1 MDARLSQFLDA
12 EVERTRL
19 RFLRAMPLM
28 SLLLLPAVAIQ
39 LAVAPRAALG
49 YLAFAICGMG
59 FPLALD
65 DRRSP
70 RLNLVVVALLPVVA
84 SGIVQLTR
92 GALVAASSFLVP
104 ILFCLVVGAVSFH
117 LRPRLVVAAGALGA
131 LFWLGNYGLLLRP
144 RLDPALLHDAPFDWT
159 SQATRAV
166 FMLAFTGAVARSVG
180 LVKVMFFHAAAA
192 ARAHDLFAKYRLE
205 RLLGEGGM
213 GQVWAA
219 TYCPEGGF
227 VRPVAV
233 KVIHEHLAAQPAF
246 VDAFR
251 REAEVSALLLHKN
264 IVQVLDFGREGE
276 RWFLCME
283 LVDGITLATLL
294 QRVRRAG
301 RQLTPSVA
309 LFVAREIVEAVG
321 YAHVGAT
328 DLRGRPLKLVHRD
341 LAPANVLVSRT
352 GQVKVTDFGVAFA
365 RGHGESTRS
374 GTGERPGGF
383 DGVVGHLGYMS
394 PEQARGERPD
404 AQADLYAVGVMLW
417 EMLAGRRLF
426 AGRSQTS
433 VAAATAG
440 ARVPEVRQAR
450 PHVGRGP
457 WDAIIAR
464 ATAAERSA
472 WFPSAREMAQ
482 ALCSALDQLGWPDE
496 RDLMALVQAHAE
508 EAPIARAKPE
518 VDAVEATVELLDG
531 DSATP
536 DGIEDLPTALVC
548 GAPAPRRLA
557 RGDVAAAPA
566 VHRRWQRPVAS

>member
-1 MDARLSQFLDA
+1 MDERLSRFLDA
-12 EVERTRL
+12 EVEKTRL
-19 RFLRAMPLM
+19 RFLQAMPLM
-28 SLLLLPAVAIQ
+28 ALLLLPAVAIQ
-39 LAVAPRAALG
+39 LVVAPGSALG
-49 YLAFAICGMG
+49 YLAFALAGMVL
-59 FPLALD
+59 PLVLD

-84 SGIVQLTR
+84 SGVVQLTR
-92 GALVAASSFLVP
+92 GAFVAASSFLVP
-104 ILFCLVVGAVSFH
+104 ILYCLVVGAISFH
-117 LRPRLVVAAGALGA
+117 LRPRLVLAAGALGA
-131 LFWLGNYGLLLRP
+131 IFWLGDYGLLLRP
-144 RLDPALLHDAPFDWT
+144 NLDPALLNDAPFDWT
-159 SQATRAV
+159 SQATRVV

-233 KVIHEHLAAQPAF
+233 KLIHEHLAAQPAF

-283 LVDGITLATLL
+283 LVDGLTLATLL

-301 RQLTPSVA
+301 GTLPPAVA
-309 LFVAREIVEAVG
+309 LYFAREIVEAVG
-321 YAHVGAT
+321 YAHVAAT
-328 DLRGRPLKLVHRD
+328 DLQGKPMKLVHRD

-365 RGHGESTRS
+365 RGHAESTSSSAGDRS
-374 GTGERPGGF
+374 GGF

-394 PEQARGERPD
+394 PAQARGEHPD
-404 AQADLYAVGVMLW
+404 AHADLYAVGVMLW
-417 EMLAGRRLF
+417 EMLAGKRLF
-426 AGRSQTS
+426 AGRTHSS
-433 VAAATAG
+433 VVAATAG
-440 ARVPEVRQAR
+440 ARVPEVWRAR
-450 PHVGRGP
+450 PSVGRGP

-464 ATAAERSA
+464 ATAPGE
-472 WFPSAREMAQ
+472 SARYSGARELSQ
-482 ALCSALDQLGWPDE
+482 ALGSALDQLGWPDE
-496 RDLMALVQAHAE
+496 RDVTALVQTHSSKSG
-508 EAPIARAKPE
+508 ARAAPDVE
-518 VDAVEATVELLDG
+518 AIEATVELADG
-531 DSATP
+531 DTATP
-536 DGIEDLPTALVC
+536 DAIEDLPTALMA
-548 GAPAPRRLA
+548 GAAAQRHDA
-557 RGDVAAAPA
+557 RGDIATAPA
-566 VHRRWQRPVAS
+566 VYRRCG